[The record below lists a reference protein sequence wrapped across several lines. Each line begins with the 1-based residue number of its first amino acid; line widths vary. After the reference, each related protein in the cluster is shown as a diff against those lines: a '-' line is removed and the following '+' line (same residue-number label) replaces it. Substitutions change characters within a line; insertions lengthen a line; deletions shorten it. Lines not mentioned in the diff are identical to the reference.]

1 MTGQNTSAWLPR
13 YEHTQLTPILEI
25 AKPIAPGEALFLF
38 SFAGG
43 WVGRILMA
51 WAHGIFLPPWTGQ
64 PIIARNFDLQRV
76 NLQ

>member
-1 MTGQNTSAWLPR
+1 
-13 YEHTQLTPILEI
+13 
-25 AKPIAPGEALFLF
+25 
-38 SFAGG
+38 
-43 WVGRILMA
+43 MA